1 MINEVSRKQEDEY
14 FMRLEIERMRKQQE
28 EMKRQMEAQERQRLK
43 DLHYMHCP
51 KCGMHLT
58 EVEHKGIK
66 IDKCFSCEGVW
77 LDAGEL
83 EEIAKLEKGG
93 LQKIL
98 GVFKP

>member
-14 FMRLEIERMRKQQE
+14 FMRLEVERMRKQQE

-58 EVEHKGIK
+58 EVEYKGIK
-66 IDKCFSCEGVW
+66 ADKCFSCEGVW

-83 EEIAKLEKGG
+83 HEITKLEKRT
-93 LQKIL
+93 LDKIWEI
-98 GVFKP
+98 FKP